1 MANDIQLKRSSVAGK
16 VPDAANVLV
25 GEPVVNLAD
34 RILYTKDGSGN
45 VIIVGS
51 NLTIQ
56 LANTGNTVSKSVSD
70 VRVIQFDDDSGF
82 DVVDRANGIA
92 KVQMNSTFKTWNV
105 FGQANLVATGL
116 DVARFVA
123 GSGITI
129 TTNALS
135 SPQEIRFDA
144 TGGGG
149 TANIAILDEG
159 IYLSNSVTSINFTG
173 AGITA
178 SAVGSQV
185 TVDVASAS
193 GAFDYGYIYEP
204 FSASTLDYGDL

>member
-1 MANDIQLKRSSVAGK
+1 MANNIQLKRSSVAGK
-16 VPDAANVLV
+16 IPDAANVLV
-25 GEPVVNLAD
+25 GEPVVNLTD
-34 RILYTKDGSGN
+34 RILYTKDGAGN
-45 VIIVGS
+45 VILVGS

-56 LANTGNTVSKSVSD
+56 LANTSNNVSKSVSD

-82 DVVDRANGIA
+82 DIVDRANGIA

-105 FGQANLVATGL
+105 LGQANLVASGL
-116 DVARFVA
+116 DVVRFIP

-149 TANIAILDEG
+149 TAAIAILDEG
-159 IYLSNSVTSINFTG
+159 SYLSNSVTSINFTG

-178 SAVGSQV
+178 TAVGSQV
-185 TVDVASAS
+185 TVDVTSAA

-204 FSASTLDYGDL
+204 FSAATLDYGDL

>member
-1 MANDIQLKRSSVAGK
+1 MANDIQLKRSSVPGK

-25 GEPVVNLAD
+25 GEPVINLSD
-34 RILYTKDGSGN
+34 RIIYTKNGSGN
-45 VIIVGS
+45 VIIVGA

-56 LANTGNTVSKSVSD
+56 LTNTSNNALKSVGD

-82 DVVDRANGIA
+82 DIVDQANGIA

-105 FGQANLVATGL
+105 LGQANLVATGL

-123 GSGITI
+123 GSGIAI
-129 TTNALS
+129 TTNANS
-135 SPQEIRFDA
+135 SPQEIIFEA

-149 TANIAILDEG
+149 TANIGILDEG
-159 IYLSNSVTSINFTG
+159 VYLSNSVTTINFTG
-173 AGITA
+173 PGVTA
-178 SAVGSQV
+178 TAVGSQV
-185 TVDVASAS
+185 TVDIATAT

-204 FSASTLDYGDL
+204 FSSANLDYGDL